1 MSQQA
6 CFFGLPSLYEPIACV
21 GAHCD
26 ANDVSTCYIC
36 TCILLSQSWRTWQG
50 DGKEYIMQPRM
61 DKLSCQT
68 FPIGGS
74 AGPTAQAQR
83 RHLLQANAAHLGM
96 VRCSQRPED

>member
-1 MSQQA
+1 
-6 CFFGLPSLYEPIACV
+6 
-21 GAHCD
+21 
-26 ANDVSTCYIC
+26 
-36 TCILLSQSWRTWQG
+36 
-50 DGKEYIMQPRM
+50 MQPRI

-96 VRCSQRPED
+96 VRCSQSPAG